1 MSDEIKATKP
11 FSRFEWM
18 IAGRYLRARRKEGF
32 ISVIAILS
40 FVGIMLGVGVLITVM
55 AVMNGFRTELL
66 DKILGFRGHITV
78 YAESSDSLKDYEPI
92 ATLIKPVDGV
102 VHVTPIIEAQVMA
115 QGRKSMTGAL
125 VRGISPE
132 DLEKLGTVK
141 DKILFGN
148 QEFFEGSDAVMIG
161 SRMAGNM
168 GLRLGDKITLISPNG
183 PRTAFGTAPRRKA
196 YTIVAL
202 FEIGMSEYDASVVFM
217 PLAQAQVFFS
227 HNEAVGSIEVMVED
241 PDEVFDQTELIAAA
255 IGQPMRI
262 YDWQQTNQTFVS
274 ALIVERNVMFLIL
287 TLIVLIA
294 ALNIISGLIM
304 LVKDKGKGIAIMRTM
319 GATQGSIMRIFF
331 IAGASIGV
339 TGTITGFGLGLLTC
353 NYIEQIR
360 QFIMWVTRTE
370 VFSPEI
376 YFLSRMVAD
385 VDSGETM
392 AVLIMGLT
400 LSILATLYPSWRAAR
415 LDPVEALRYE

>member
-1 MSDEIKATKP
+1 
-11 FSRFEWM
+11 M

-66 DKILGFRGHITV
+66 NKILGFKGHIIV
-78 YAESSDSLKDYEPI
+78 QSESLSLDDYEALTSLIDPI
-92 ATLIKPVDGV
+92 DGV
-102 VHVTPIIEAQVMA
+102 ISVTPIVEGQVMA
-115 QGRKSMTGAL
+115 QGRSSMTGSL
-125 VRGISPE
+125 VRGLKPE
-132 DLEKLGTVK
+132 DLKAM
-141 DKILFGN
+141 KIVSNKNFIGDIDR
-148 QEFFEGSDAVMIG
+148 FEGSDAILIG
-161 SRMAGNM
+161 QRMAGNL
-168 GLRLGDKITLISPNG
+168 GLAPGDKLTLISPKG

-196 YTIVAL
+196 YTIVGL
-202 FEIGMSEYDASVVFM
+202 FEIGMSEYDASVIFM
-217 PLAQAQVFFS
+217 PLEQAQVFFS
-227 HNEAVGSIEVMVED
+227 VPNAVNAIEVMVED
-241 PDEVFDQTELIAAA
+241 PDDVEAQRRAIADVA
-255 IGQPMRI
+255 GRPLRI

-294 ALNIISGLIM
+294 ALNIISGMIM

-339 TGTITGFGLGLLTC
+339 TGTLTGFGLGLLTC
-353 NYIEQIR
+353 KYIENIR
-360 QFIMWVTRTE
+360 QFIMWITNTE
-370 VFSPEI
+370 IFDPEI
-376 YFLSRMVAD
+376 YFLSQMVAD
-385 VDSGETM
+385 VDSGETTS
-392 AVLIMGLT
+392 VLIMGLT
-400 LSILATLYPSWRAAR
+400 LSILATLYPAWRAAK